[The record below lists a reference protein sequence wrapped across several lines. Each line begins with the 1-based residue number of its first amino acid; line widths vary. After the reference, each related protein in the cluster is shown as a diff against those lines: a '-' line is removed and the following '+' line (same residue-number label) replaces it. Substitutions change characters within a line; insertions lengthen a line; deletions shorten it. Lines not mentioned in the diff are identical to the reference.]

1 MAIYPRAVYR
11 PLNKFSY
18 VGARPRLGVA
28 FHVNDSGSV
37 RYSPTS
43 LYKWIAG
50 NNGMSCH
57 FQLMS
62 KGIEQYIDTDNGSFC
77 QVDGNTTYIS
87 VETQGLGTELMSPY
101 MVNEFGLLMAWLNEI
116 HSIPLQVVD
125 TVGQRGLILH
135 GDGGKAWGGHYSCP
149 GIRGNQRPAILKV
162 AQAIVN
168 PKPVPTPTPTPVEED
183 EMKFVQATDD
193 TIYCALSDGT
203 IFEVSDT
210 DRGVLANAYGVSS
223 TPVAAKTNTGT
234 VTSARNLI
242 IKAKQGQ

>member
-18 VGARPRLGVA
+18 QGAKPRLGVA

-37 RYSPTS
+37 KYSPTS
-43 LYKWIAG
+43 LYNWIAG

-77 QVDGNTTYIS
+77 QVDGNLTYIS
-87 VETQGLGTELMSPY
+87 VETQGLGSELMTPY
-101 MVNEFGLLMAWLNEI
+101 MVHEFGLLMAWLNETQN
-116 HSIPLQVVD
+116 IPLQVVD
-125 TVGQRGLILH
+125 VVGQRGLILH

-149 GIRGNQRPAILKV
+149 GVRGNQRPAILKV

-168 PKPVPTPTPTPVEED
+168 PPTPTPRPTEED
-183 EMKFVQATDD
+183 DMKFVQDKNGT
-193 TIYCALSDGT
+193 TWCGLSDGT
-203 IFEVSDT
+203 IFQVTDNDRAVLSQAFGVPNVVSGT
-210 DRGVLANAYGVSS
+210 
-223 TPVAAKTNTGT
+223 TNQGT
-234 VTSARNLI
+234 VDSARNLI
-242 IKAKQGQ
+242 IKAKQNQ